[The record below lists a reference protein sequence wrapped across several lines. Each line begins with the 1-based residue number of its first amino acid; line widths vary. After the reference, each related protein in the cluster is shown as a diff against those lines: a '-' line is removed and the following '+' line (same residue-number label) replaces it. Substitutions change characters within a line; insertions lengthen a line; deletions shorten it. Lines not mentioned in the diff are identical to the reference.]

1 MRRFSLLCVLLLG
14 LAGGGSAQA
23 QTGTFFSFNSQPG
36 DYIGQGTQQTFTPAD
51 STFNESYDGS
61 LVSVTVNSSTGGF
74 WDVEL
79 AAPPGQPLV
88 PGTYTGA
95 VRAAFRGPGQPGIDV
110 FGDGRGCN
118 ETFGT
123 FTVNTAVYG
132 PSNYVQT
139 FDATFEQ
146 HCESSDAP
154 ALFGEI
160 SIANPPPP
168 PPLALTL
175 TVAALD
181 SVSRVSGVA
190 TVTGTV
196 SCSEPAAIDLSIS
209 LTQRT
214 SRTTVAS
221 ASNFAQI
228 NCTSSNPI
236 PWSFNLR
243 PGEPPFVNGAAQVD
257 AVASA
262 LDPNFGGFVN
272 LETAPVVKLK
282 YH

>member
-1 MRRFSLLCVLLLG
+1 
-14 LAGGGSAQA
+14 A
-23 QTGTFFSFNSQPG
+23 QTGTFLFFNSHPG
-36 DYIGQGTQQTFTPAD
+36 DYIGGGIQQTFTPAD

-61 LVSVTVNSSTGGF
+61 LLSVTVNSSAGDF
-74 WDVEL
+74 WVVEL

-95 VRAAFRGPGQPGIDV
+95 VRAAVRGPGQPGIVV

-118 ETFGT
+118 QTFGP
-123 FTVNTAVYG
+123 FTVNPAVYG

-175 TVAALD
+175 TAAAL
-181 SVSRVSGVA
+181 
-190 TVTGTV
+190 
-196 SCSEPAAIDLSIS
+196 
-209 LTQRT
+209 
-214 SRTTVAS
+214 
-221 ASNFAQI
+221 
-228 NCTSSNPI
+228 
-236 PWSFNLR
+236 
-243 PGEPPFVNGAAQVD
+243 
-257 AVASA
+257 
-262 LDPNFGGFVN
+262 
-272 LETAPVVKLK
+272 
-282 YH
+282 